1 MYQSVQD
8 GVEKLKE
15 SDFGSM
21 STGLKIDTNCKRSST
36 LNAIRVILGEIVRK
50 CCVRVYCRHAQSYSI
65 KNVLAGVNSL
75 KKLYFRDCLQL
86 FLIYFTYIHSRTLPS
101 TTIV

>member
-21 STGLKIDTNCKRSST
+21 STGLKIDTNCKCSST
-36 LNAIRVILGEIVRK
+36 LNAIKVILGEIVRK
-50 CCVRVYCRHAQSYSI
+50 CVRVYCRHAQSYSI

-86 FLIYFTYIHSRTLPS
+86 FLIYFT
-101 TTIV
+101 